1 MKDPVNRDALIKIA
15 MDAMRIDAQLADVMI
30 TSTLADFA
38 SNMRLDGLKNA
49 EEALLKTGLIS
60 KKVNVEAFYC
70 PGSLYPFLDVKLR
83 VAVHPSA
90 KRDKLSVID

>member
-1 MKDPVNRDALIKIA
+1 MDEKPCHNRDALIKIA
-15 MDAMRIDAQLADVMI
+15 MDAIRIDAQLADVMI

-60 KKVNVEAFYC
+60 KKVNVEAFYVQVHC
-70 PGSLYPFLDVKLR
+70 TLSLM
-83 VAVHPSA
+83 
-90 KRDKLSVID
+90 